1 MGRHPAFAVWK
12 AAGERRL
19 TGAGVG
25 LATTPRRNP
34 LIMLTVTGHGNDV
47 LFLIETSMLDTRSEP
62 PVVPIWE
69 EADRPSEAPAKPS
82 FGLGSLRKRKDL
94 LAFSTM
100 VFLTIGLLYAA
111 YRPTTYTASSQL
123 LVYIKQI
130 QSGADLAILQGRAD
144 LPLVQ
149 NQIQLL
155 RSGNVLIK
163 AVQTLKL
170 YKDAEFTD
178 VDTFS
183 DLPPSEGA
191 AFSAAL
197 DTLSRKLS
205 VRQVGV
211 SHMITVAYKASE
223 PTKAAHVVNTVI
235 RIYLQELV
243 RASDAGS
250 PALRELYQSLG
261 PSAFLVSDAQPPIW
275 PDGPPTVL
283 IALGAALFGFCVGA
297 AVAILR
303 DAMNDTIRSA
313 RQVEYALGMECLAII
328 SRRADKG
335 FVAGDATAERSPV
348 SEVQELRRLSA
359 TMLEVSLRDVRT
371 IGVTSTVPGEG
382 ATTLAIALAQA
393 IAAAGKRVLLIDG
406 VADNRSVS
414 RWAVNLSCIPV
425 RSSNGPRPNLP
436 DGIVE
441 ARTGLHVLPIREP
454 SDGSIYSIGQALP
467 DKILDNAV
475 DSYDLV
481 IVDLPALVTGPD
493 VRTAAQSLDGF
504 LLVVKWGATESELVR
519 QALRS
524 AGEARPK
531 FVGAVLNMADED
543 AMRSYA
549 YKLGAELK
557 VATAS

>member
-1 MGRHPAFAVWK
+1 
-12 AAGERRL
+12 
-19 TGAGVG
+19 
-25 LATTPRRNP
+25 
-34 LIMLTVTGHGNDV
+34 
-47 LFLIETSMLDTRSEP
+47 MLDAGSKP
-62 PVVPIWE
+62 PVLSIWE
-69 EADRPSEAPAKPS
+69 EADRLPEVAAKPS
-82 FGLGSLRKRKDL
+82 FGVGSLRRRKDL
-94 LAFSTM
+94 LAFST
-100 VFLTIGLLYAA
+100 VAFLTIGLLYAA

-130 QSGADLAILQGRAD
+130 QTGADLAILPGRAD

-163 AVQTLKL
+163 TVESLKL
-170 YKDAEFTD
+170 YRDAEFTE
-178 VDTFS
+178 VDAFS
-183 DLPPSEGA
+183 DPPSSEAA

-211 SHMITVAYKASE
+211 SHMIAVAYKASE

-243 RASDAGS
+243 RASDAGV

-275 PDGPPTVL
+275 PDGPPTIL
-283 IALGAALFGFCVGA
+283 IVLGAALFGLCVGA

-303 DAMNDTIRSA
+303 DAMSDTIRSA
-313 RQVEYALGMECLAII
+313 RQVEYALGMECLGII
-328 SRRADKG
+328 GRRADKG
-335 FVAGDATAERSPV
+335 TVAEHMAAQRSYA
-348 SEVQELRRLSA
+348 SEHHELRRLTA
-359 TMLEVSLRDVRT
+359 TMLEASLRDMRT

-382 ATTLAIALAQA
+382 ATTLAIALALA
-393 IAAAGKRVLLIDG
+393 VAAAGKRVLLIDG

-414 RWAVNLSCIPV
+414 RWAVNLPRIPV
-425 RSSNGPRPNLP
+425 RLRNGLRSSALE
-436 DGIVE
+436 GIVE
-441 ARTGLHVLPIREP
+441 EWTGLHVLPLREP
-454 SDGSIYSIGQALP
+454 SDGDVHPMDSVLP
-467 DKILDNAV
+467 DGILDNVAG
-475 DSYDLV
+475 SYDLV
-481 IVDLPALVTGPD
+481 IVDMPALATGPD
-493 VRTAAQSLDGF
+493 VRAAAQSLDGF

-531 FVGAVLNMADED
+531 FAGAVLNMADDD

-549 YKLGAELK
+549 YELAAELK